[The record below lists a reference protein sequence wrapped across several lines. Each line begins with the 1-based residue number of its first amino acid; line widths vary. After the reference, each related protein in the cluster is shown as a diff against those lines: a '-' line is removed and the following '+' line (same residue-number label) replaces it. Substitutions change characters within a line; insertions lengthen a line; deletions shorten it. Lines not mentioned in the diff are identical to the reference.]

1 LVRHRTD
8 GSPGP
13 TARTFSRK
21 AELGPNLSTMPPKRG
36 QGGSAA
42 MNAANLQEG
51 AEEEPLQAVI
61 LADSFNKRFQVLCVD
76 RPRCLLPLLGV
87 PLLAW
92 TLESLSLS
100 NVKDVIVFCGVHAED
115 IKEWV
120 T

>member
-1 LVRHRTD
+1 
-8 GSPGP
+8 
-13 TARTFSRK
+13 
-21 AELGPNLSTMPPKRG
+21 MPPKRG
-36 QGGSAA
+36 QAASAA
-42 MNAANLQEG
+42 LNAVNLQEG
-51 AEEEPLQAVI
+51 ADEEPLQAVI